1 MHLRVLGRVEKNDM
15 RRRPRDRGG
24 RGHLMRWPVAWFRAW
39 EEGENGNL
47 VQTQVFLVREL
58 L

>member
-1 MHLRVLGRVEKNDM
+1 
-15 RRRPRDRGG
+15 
-24 RGHLMRWPVAWFRAW
+24 MRWPVAWFRAW
-39 EEGENGNL
+39 EEGEKGNL